1 VYGWATGTLSS
12 MVHRA
17 DPSAPDLSGQVIAI
31 TGGNSGIGKEAA
43 VELAAMG
50 ATVVITARNPAK
62 GADAQAEIR
71 RRSGRDDVEVLA
83 LDLADFGSVRSFAAE
98 LLDRYDRLD
107 VLVNNAGGVLSDRQQ
122 TVQGFEMTFGVNHLG
137 HFLLTDLLID
147 RLKADAPSRVVTV
160 SSVGHRF
167 AMGGMSFAD
176 LQSERSYWS
185 MDAYSKS
192 KLANIL
198 FTRELAR
205 RLAGT
210 GVTANCLHPGVVHTG
225 FGSADDTTGVERI
238 TMVASA
244 AFSIGSERGART
256 TVYLASSPEV
266 ATRTGGYYVR
276 GREHRPSRAARD
288 DAAAQRLWQVS
299 EELIA
304 SVPA

>member
-1 VYGWATGTLSS
+1 
-12 MVHRA
+12 
-17 DPSAPDLSGQVIAI
+17 
-31 TGGNSGIGKEAA
+31 
-43 VELAAMG
+43 
-50 ATVVITARNPAK
+50 VVITARDQTK
-62 GADAQAEIR
+62 GAAAVEEICH
-71 RRSGRDDVEVLA
+71 RSARDTVEVMA
-83 LDLADFGSVRSFAAE
+83 LDLADFGSIRSFAAE
-98 LLDRYDRLD
+98 LLARHARLD
-107 VLVNNAGGVLSDRQQ
+107 VLVNNAGGVLSQRLE

-137 HFLLTDLLID
+137 HFLLTQLLQD
-147 RLKADAPSRVVTV
+147 RLVADAPSRVVTV

-167 AMGGMSFAD
+167 AMGGLSFAD

-210 GVTANCLHPGVVHTG
+210 GVTANCLHPGVVRTG
-225 FGSADDTTGVERI
+225 FGSADDTRGVERM
-238 TMVASA
+238 TMVLSA
-244 AFSIGSERGART
+244 AFSINAARGART
-256 TVYLASSPEV
+256 TVYLAASPEV

-288 DAAAQRLWQVS
+288 PEVARRLWEIS